1 MSPEVVK
8 FQKLPPQDLPV
19 DSQPPRTFA
28 EMVKGAKGD
37 LPSTYHE
44 PTSLQPFATGS
55 TEEPPKVPE
64 NTDEPMD
71 EKVEVPKNDDLFF
84 ASTKTTRQQQMMA
97 KNDLPEKVDE
107 EEVPTPSKAKGNK
120 RKPKAKAKASAKAK
134 AKASAKAKAKAS
146 AKAKAKASA
155 KGQSESFGKGQ
166 SEGIGQKGWGDTWG
180 SFKWFLL
187 QRPKQRPRAGQQS
200 ARLQV
205 VQTKQKLRTRSQLRN
220 LPLRDLMKFL
230 LKDLLRMLR
239 NLLGSLA
246 RRRLPG
252 VWGQSVLCQRLVS
265 MQSGSPSTRT
275 WGEHLQYPTSFEVR
289 WSQSI

>member
-155 KGQSESFGKGQ
+155 KAKAKASAKAKAKASAKKGEETPEAASSDPAPKAKAKAKSRAAKRKTPSGADQ
-166 SEGIGQKGWGDTWG
+166 AEAQDQVPASQPAPPRLDEVPAEGPAEDAEEPSWEPSKKTFAGRV
-180 SFKWFLL
+180 
-187 QRPKQRPRAGQQS
+187 RPVRALPA
-200 ARLQV
+200 ARFDAIRL
-205 VQTKQKLRTRSQLRN
+205 TFNKNLR
-220 LPLRDLMKFL
+220 
-230 LKDLLRMLR
+230 
-239 NLLGSLA
+239 
-246 RRRLPG
+246 
-252 VWGQSVLCQRLVS
+252 
-265 MQSGSPSTRT
+265 
-275 WGEHLQYPTSFEVR
+275 EHLQYPTSFEVR